1 MVGRRGLVA
10 AGAAAVSTYVAYRL
24 WARRRRRRRPPHVVL
39 IVTDQELPWDR
50 LPVTFPLAELPNRC
64 RLKSACASFANFVTA
79 ASPCTPSRATLY
91 TGRHFQH
98 TGVFDNG
105 ASLGDRAETV
115 GHHLRRAGYATC
127 YAGKFHLDETLFSK
141 FERDATRNDPRLLD
155 GDRSRGLVRA
165 LLDEAAA
172 RKARKPHPWLG
183 VDFSG
188 ALERYGFSEPWA
200 SVGDLPGWA
209 LEGHAEDPITA
220 AEAAAALGR
229 AGPASEPLFL
239 ACNFVNPHDIMF
251 YEAGDGQERTRR
263 RPLFLETMPFARARD
278 LKGFA
283 AGGERDDFGDEDKPA
298 AADEYDDGL
307 PEPYGSRWRALPLSL
322 HADHE
327 ELLPNSVLMHQAVV
341 DARFG
346 HLASNAEYER
356 FLDYYLNALRDS
368 DAQLGAVLD
377 AVDDLERRD
386 GRGVVVVFAS
396 DHGEMLGAHQC
407 RQKGNVLYRENVS
420 TPFLVRAPGM
430 ALAPGAAVGDVV
442 SAVDV
447 LPTILDYAGVQIP
460 ADLPGASLKPRLD
473 GAAPRHGRSAALVQF
488 GLDYGKFFRRVAA
501 SRHASS
507 PQAGAPQ
514 PHLGGWVVDTAA
526 LASEALAQPMLVDTR
541 RSSSGESLG
550 GSDGEGSTPGGSLLD
565 GEIRMRAGMEVISDA
580 RRANMVPQRCVRRSV
595 TVMART
601 LELRALG
608 QCVVTGRHKF
618 GRFFSPRDHQLPETW
633 DALFEANDVVAYDT
647 LDDPYELVNLAHPRY
662 RDRNRALLLRLNDA
676 LNAAIAAETATPGPP
691 RVPWTSRRR
700 AGA

>member
-1 MVGRRGLVA
+1 MGRRGLVA
-10 AGAAAVSTYVAYRL
+10 AGAAAAAAYVAYRL

-105 ASLGDRAETV
+105 ASLGDKAETL

-172 RKARKPHPWLG
+172 RRARKPHPWLG

-209 LEGHAEDPITA
+209 LEGHAEDPVTA

-327 ELLPNSVLMHQAVV
+327 ELLPNSVLMHQAVWKST
-341 DARFG
+341 AG
-346 HLASNAEYER
+346 LWGPHQTSN
-356 FLDYYLNALRDS
+356 
-368 DAQLGAVLD
+368 
-377 AVDDLERRD
+377 
-386 GRGVVVVFAS
+386 
-396 DHGEMLGAHQC
+396 
-407 RQKGNVLYRENVS
+407 
-420 TPFLVRAPGM
+420 
-430 ALAPGAAVGDVV
+430 
-442 SAVDV
+442 
-447 LPTILDYAGVQIP
+447 LPI
-460 ADLPGASLKPRLD
+460 
-473 GAAPRHGRSAALVQF
+473 
-488 GLDYGKFFRRVAA
+488 
-501 SRHASS
+501 
-507 PQAGAPQ
+507 
-514 PHLGGWVVDTAA
+514 
-526 LASEALAQPMLVDTR
+526 
-541 RSSSGESLG
+541 
-550 GSDGEGSTPGGSLLD
+550 
-565 GEIRMRAGMEVISDA
+565 
-580 RRANMVPQRCVRRSV
+580 SV
-595 TVMART
+595 TSKSIRLIFGPIDCSSRV
-601 LELRALG
+601 LEAERKCSRQNLRI
-608 QCVVTGRHKF
+608 R
-618 GRFFSPRDHQLPETW
+618 
-633 DALFEANDVVAYDT
+633 
-647 LDDPYELVNLAHPRY
+647 AH
-662 RDRNRALLLRLNDA
+662 
-676 LNAAIAAETATPGPP
+676 
-691 RVPWTSRRR
+691 
-700 AGA
+700 